1 MKKTIKISVILSF
14 TFLFSLCVSCFKTEI
29 NKIRIFDIE
38 LETYNQSFDYLTEGD
53 ACNCE
58 DLEIRVNLRDENV
71 ASLFLPSLIN
81 EAYAFSV
88 ERYFDFTNE
97 IEDIEIYIQDTKN
110 DSIEITKDCV
120 FSFDNNEIADKEQ
133 FIESCNNKMDYY
145 QYNVI
150 KWPSIDFSFNIGD
163 CYMDSTDLRNIIV
176 YLKMSD
182 ALIRGTT
189 EFINVKNKN

>member
-1 MKKTIKISVILSF
+1 MKKTIKVSVILSF
-14 TFLFSLCVSCFKTEI
+14 TFLFSLCVSCFKTELK
-29 NKIRIFDIE
+29 KIRIFDIE
-38 LETYNQSFDYLTEGD
+38 LETYNQSLDYLTEGD
-53 ACNCE
+53 TCNCE
-58 DLEIRVNLRDENV
+58 DLEIRVHLIDENV
-71 ASLFLPSLIN
+71 ACLLLPSLIN

-110 DSIEITKDCV
+110 DSIDITNDCI

-133 FIESCNNKMDYY
+133 LIESCNNKMDYY
-145 QYNVI
+145 QNNVI

-176 YLKMSD
+176 YLEMSD
-182 ALIRGTT
+182 ALIRGAT
-189 EFINVKNKN
+189 EFINIKNKN